1 MLKLCHPELVSGSLP
16 AGRQVIRFWVKPG
29 MTMCKN
35 MDFVLITI
43 KKGAISLAILGL
55 FLSFSTP
62 AWAGSEFSSASK
74 QENKLAQGSP
84 GKILPGRIDEK
95 AAFAIREENVTR
107 EIDCTKWPEKFW
119 IWLFGAY
126 LFLLVFNLSY
136 GLKNKN
142 KIQWFWELFFT
153 LLALWTWKK
162 LDACEMQRWFFYC
175 VIESGLIIYGFY
187 LYSFLTSKKKEY

>member
-1 MLKLCHPELVSGSLP
+1 MDLSL
-16 AGRQVIRFWVKPG
+16 AI
-29 MTMCKN
+29 
-35 MDFVLITI
+35 I
-43 KKGAISLAILGL
+43 KKGAILLAILGL
-55 FLSFSTP
+55 FLSFSSP
-62 AWAGSEFSSASK
+62 AWAGNEFSTISGQK
-74 QENKLAQGSP
+74 DKLAQNSP

-95 AAFAIREENVTR
+95 AAFAVREENVTR
-107 EIDCTKWPEKFW
+107 EIDCEKWPEKFW
-119 IWLFGAY
+119 VFLFGAY

-175 VIESGLIIYGFY
+175 ILETSVIIYFFY
-187 LYSFLTSKKKEY
+187 AYSLLASKEKKS